1 MPWTLCCLSVLGVTS
16 PCVHCLLIKLVWYRG
31 RRPGLLVGTGWEP
44 MYASCKAPTGRW
56 GLCKLGSRLWLGG
69 PACRAKKKK
78 AEVLRLTRASSFFFF
93 ARQQTACHKANTQIK
108 SRDLDKSRNFVST
121 TSVSTTSDNHAGPR
135 PRPERLNRWVAGSRP
150 LQEGVPRLRRKLR
163 GAPDVPFR

>member
-1 MPWTLCCLSVLGVTS
+1 MPWTLCCLSILGVTS

-78 AEVLRLTRASSFFFF
+78 AEVSRLTRASSFFFF
-93 ARQQTACHKANTQIK
+93 ARQQTACHKANTQSNAPINTASYYNAPINNTPVGSSCCAAMLQSTLVSLARSSAAH
-108 SRDLDKSRNFVST
+108 SRWSCRQHLV
-121 TSVSTTSDNHAGPR
+121 
-135 PRPERLNRWVAGSRP
+135 L
-150 LQEGVPRLRRKLR
+150 
-163 GAPDVPFR
+163 